1 MTIHVNIGEAKT
13 HFSKLVDQ
21 AMRGEEVIVQ
31 KAGVPMLR
39 LVPLADAVA
48 TDREARRRR
57 IDALLA
63 RMDQIP
69 DRGDAFDPHEWDEHG
84 LPI

>member
-1 MTIHVNIGEAKT
+1 MTIHVNIAEAKA

-21 AMRGEEVIVQ
+21 AMRGEDVIVQ
-31 KAGVPMLR
+31 RAGVPMLR
-39 LVPLADAVA
+39 LVPLPEAVA
-48 TDREARRRR
+48 IDREARRLR

-63 RMDQIP
+63 AADLIP
-69 DRGDAFDPHEWDEHG
+69 DREDAFDPHEWDEHG

>member
-13 HFSKLVDQ
+13 HFSKLVEQ

-39 LVPLADAVA
+39 LVPLADAVV
-48 TDREARRRR
+48 TDRAARRQRLEELFAEA
-57 IDALLA
+57 DAL
-63 RMDQIP
+63 P
-69 DRGDAFDPHEWDEHG
+69 DRPDAFNPLQWDEHG